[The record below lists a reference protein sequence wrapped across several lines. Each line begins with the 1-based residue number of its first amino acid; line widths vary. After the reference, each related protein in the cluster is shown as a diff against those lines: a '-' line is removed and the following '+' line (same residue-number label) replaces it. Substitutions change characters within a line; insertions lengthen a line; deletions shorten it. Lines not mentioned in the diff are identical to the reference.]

1 MSSASFRVKYTI
13 FTWLIRHKCSDEKSE
28 AKSHQA
34 GANNTNT
41 DGLEQVLNDLQILP
55 QNSSELLHDAVMH
68 NSPGLRRR
76 KPRPVSRISQ
86 LAACQDQDS
95 ERLSWIPTFCW
106 KGWFVQDRQIW
117 VKKSIPTY
125 VKLFM
130 ESERG
135 ISSSHP
141 QFQGA
146 VTFPSV
152 ANPLNSAFELKN
164 NKLLEPAARRTW
176 KSKTHVVGALFSC
189 GK

>member
-1 MSSASFRVKYTI
+1 MSSASFRVKYAI
-13 FTWLIRHKCSDEKSE
+13 FTFLIRHKCSDEKSE

-68 NSPGLRRR
+68 NSPGLQRR

-117 VKKSIPTY
+117 VRKSIQIKASQHMSSFSWNPRGGSY
-125 VKLFM
+125 RLIHNFKGLWLFRPWQTL
-130 ESERG
+130 ST
-135 ISSSHP
+135 
-141 QFQGA
+141 Q
-146 VTFPSV
+146 
-152 ANPLNSAFELKN
+152 
-164 NKLLEPAARRTW
+164 LLSWRTT
-176 KSKTHVVGALFSC
+176 SF
-189 GK
+189 